1 MSSLGA
7 TFFGVAVAAA
17 LARRALLPSRKQQL
31 RKDDLVHTLLFDMDG
46 VLANVSESYR
56 MAIVRTG
63 QRFNAEISFEDI
75 SKAKAAGNANN
86 DWKLSHRLILQKL
99 QEKQLAEE
107 EMPSYEQVR
116 DVFEEIYQ
124 GGLWKTE
131 DLIID
136 PSLLQRL
143 HDGGV
148 RMAIVTGRPRDP
160 DCTRF
165 LRHYGIAHFFDAV
178 VCMEDCPPKPS
189 PEPLQIA
196 LRGLGVD
203 AGPNVLMIGD
213 TVDDIKAAI
222 SAG

>member
-1 MSSLGA
+1 MYMANNCTHSLA
-7 TFFGVAVAAA
+7 CAHVHVCMCFN
-17 LARRALLPSRKQQL
+17 QQ
-31 RKDDLVHTLLFDMDG
+31 
-46 VLANVSESYR
+46 
-56 MAIVRTG
+56 
-63 QRFNAEISFEDI
+63 
-75 SKAKAAGNANN
+75 AKAAGNANN

-148 RMAIVTGRPRDP
+148 RMVRNFASLSCHAPMDCYDFLSSERCVGMNETVFFVAGRR
-160 DCTRF
+160 
-165 LRHYGIAHFFDAV
+165 
-178 VCMEDCPPKPS
+178 
-189 PEPLQIA
+189 PL
-196 LRGLGVD
+196 
-203 AGPNVLMIGD
+203 
-213 TVDDIKAAI
+213 
-222 SAG
+222 